1 MAERDLGQK
10 MLRLT
15 PAHSACVKGVFLG
28 SVGMLF
34 KIIVLSRCMS
44 LPADWT
50 CSDCIFSLSGWV
62 TGLGLGG
69 LAPVGCLLYPPP
81 LLLRLK
87 DVKNARIVYLVI
99 EYFC

>member
-1 MAERDLGQK
+1 MNEGFQRWGSGRRGVRERDFGQK

-28 SVGMLF
+28 SVGMLS

-44 LPADWT
+44 LSADWT

-69 LAPVGCLLYPPP
+69 LAPVGCLLYPPTP
-81 LLLRLK
+81 
-87 DVKNARIVYLVI
+87 APTP
-99 EYFC
+99 

>member
-1 MAERDLGQK
+1 MAAERDFGQK

-28 SVGMLF
+28 SVGMLS
-34 KIIVLSRCMS
+34 KIIVHSRCMS

-62 TGLGLGG
+62 TG
-69 LAPVGCLLYPPP
+69 VGVGRTGSCWLPSISPHPCSYA
-81 LLLRLK
+81 LK
-87 DVKNARIVYLVI
+87 MLKMQG
-99 EYFC
+99 